1 MIRLGLRPAR
11 SAALVRRGAA
21 SAALAVVAAIL
32 PGCGSRDETTGIPEI
47 RVGHFPN
54 ITHAQALVGRAQG
67 RFQNALQGRARVAWR
82 VFNAGPSAIEALLA
96 DSIDMTYIGP
106 NPAITGYVRSQG
118 QALRVIAG
126 ACSGGAALV
135 VREDAGIDAPADF
148 RKRSLAT
155 PQLGNTQDVAAR
167 HWLIDNGLNW
177 VERGGTVRV
186 LPLSNPDQLTLFL
199 KKEIDAAWTVEPWVS
214 RLVMEAGGRILL
226 DEGSLWP
233 GGRYVTTHLIAST
246 AFLKKH
252 PDLARDWIRE
262 QIDVTRWIQENPD
275 EARRVMN
282 EQIRTDTGA
291 ALGDALLSAALK
303 RLELTE
309 DPLREA
315 LLTAGGRAFDLGF
328 LGKEKPDLSGLHDL
342 RFLEEA
348 RAAAGSG
355 SGAAPAPAAPP
366 RPAP

>member
-1 MIRLGLRPAR
+1 MASIAAVASILAGCAPA
-11 SAALVRRGAA
+11 
-21 SAALAVVAAIL
+21 
-32 PGCGSRDETTGIPEI
+32 DETTGIPEI
-47 RVGHFPN
+47 RIGHFPN

-67 RFQNALQGRARVAWR
+67 RFQKALEGRARVSWH

-96 DSIDMTYIGP
+96 GSLDMTYIGP

-135 VREDAGIDAPADF
+135 VRDDTGIRAPADF
-148 RKRSLAT
+148 GRRSLAT
-155 PQLGNTQDVAAR
+155 PQLGNTQDVSAR
-167 HWLIDNGLNW
+167 HWLKDNGLDW

-186 LPLSNPDQLTLFL
+186 LPLANPDQFTLFL
-199 KKEIDAAWTVEPWVS
+199 KKDLDAAWTVEPWVS
-214 RLVMEAGGRILL
+214 RLVMEAGGRIFL

-233 GGRYVTTHLIAST
+233 GGRYVTTHLIAAT
-246 AFLKKH
+246 AFLEKH

-262 QIDVTRWIQENPD
+262 QIDVTGWIQEHPD

-282 EQIRTDTGA
+282 EQIKADTSA
-291 ALGDALLSAALK
+291 ALGDELLRAALQ

-315 LLTAGGRAFDLGF
+315 LLTAAGRAFDLGF

-355 SGAAPAPAAPP
+355 PGAAPDPAPAASSAPP
-366 RPAP
+366 PAP